1 MNITNDKVTEYINQY
16 YSPID
21 EELKEFRER
30 CEELEI
36 PLILKETENY
46 LLTFLKLIKPKK
58 ILEIG
63 TAFGYSSL
71 FFAKYLPECTI
82 TTLERSPYMYQNA
95 EKNLAKY
102 KEGERINMI
111 VGDALENLDNLIEEA
126 QSTEPFEPY
135 DFVFI
140 DAAKSHYKEFLE
152 KSEKLCSKGAIILC
166 DNILMRAYI
175 VDRSL
180 EPDRRHRTSVK
191 RMLEFIDYINERE
204 DLTVSLL
211 SCGDGLAVIKL
222 HD

>member
-1 MNITNDKVTEYINQY
+1 MNITNDKVTDYINQY
-16 YSPID
+16 YRPID
-21 EELKEFRER
+21 NELADFRKK

-46 LLTFLKLIKPKK
+46 LLTFLQLIKPKR

-71 FFAKYLPECTI
+71 FFAKYLPECTV
-82 TTLERSPYMYQNA
+82 TTLERSPYMYENA
-95 EKNLAKY
+95 EKNLASY
-102 KEGERINMI
+102 EEGKRVTMLI
-111 VGDALENLDNLIEEA
+111 GDAIDNLDRLIAESKEN
-126 QSTEPFEPY
+126 EDFELY

-152 KSEKLCSKGAIILC
+152 KSEKLCRKGAVILC

-222 HD
+222 ND